1 MILGAPNA
9 TKTRLQSSAAKVLA
23 AKCDMENNSPRS
35 TLGREAGGG
44 GGTEPCALKHLAYR
58 GLEVCMEDPGKG
70 QVHEG
75 RWAPEVP
82 QRLGENHHPNMVAS
96 AHCAC
101 ASCTVWA
108 LVSEPGFLKF
118 QIFRFSILEIIF
130 LEIFSKIMLERYRG
144 INNKGIL
151 ERPWTI
157 WGALEAIS
165 TTLKCQFTRKCRKV
179 DFLTSCTTKS
189 AENLHVGPYGRCGH
203 PGNP

>member
-82 QRLGENHHPNMVAS
+82 QRPGENHHPNMVAS

-101 ASCTVWA
+101 AACAVG
-108 LVSEPGFLKF
+108 LF
-118 QIFRFSILEIIF
+118 QTMVVARVL
-130 LEIFSKIMLERYRG
+130 G
-144 INNKGIL
+144 
-151 ERPWTI
+151 
-157 WGALEAIS
+157 
-165 TTLKCQFTRKCRKV
+165 
-179 DFLTSCTTKS
+179 D
-189 AENLHVGPYGRCGH
+189 
-203 PGNP
+203 

>member
-82 QRLGENHHPNMVAS
+82 QRPGENHHPNMVAS

-101 ASCTVWA
+101 AACTVWA

-118 QIFRFSILEIIF
+118 QIFRFSILDIF
-130 LEIFSKIMLERYRG
+130 LENIFEHYVGEISR
-144 INNKGIL
+144 NK
-151 ERPWTI
+151 
-157 WGALEAIS
+157 
-165 TTLKCQFTRKCRKV
+165 
-179 DFLTSCTTKS
+179 
-189 AENLHVGPYGRCGH
+189 
-203 PGNP
+203 